1 MGAIT
6 TIKLRVAKF
15 QEKFRLPG
23 KPPVYE
29 TVAEMDAASEVPVG
43 KIVIVN
49 GVAQRKDYKSRV
61 RKALLDDREVNQE
74 LPEAT
79 PIPPQARDVIKAARE
94 KQNKFG
100 KKLVEAFEYRTIML
114 GIGQQPKNVQRT
126 FNTRTKGVT
135 DALGKGKLTIAIEE
149 IKAIPGNQL
158 DNTYIT
164 AANLLQMRNKIHAFL
179 GEPIVNAYSD

>member
-6 TIKLRVAKF
+6 IIKLRVAKF

-49 GVAQRKDYKSRV
+49 GVAQRKTHKSRI
-61 RKALLDDREVNQE
+61 RKAIATEREITPE

-100 KKLVEAFEYRTIML
+100 KKLVGAFEYRTIML

-126 FNTRTKGVT
+126 FNQRTRELTAALEKGR
-135 DALGKGKLTIAIEE
+135 LTIAIEE
-149 IKAIPGNQL
+149 IKAIPANNL
-158 DNTYIT
+158 DGTYIT

-179 GEPIVNAYSD
+179 GEPPVNAYDA